1 MTTAV
6 IDVAAVLRQ
15 EWPRVTP
22 GAAALRRARAALPGE
37 LRPLATVFVAFAAL
51 AATGLVSGALVP
63 QRQQST
69 AAVFTALVNTDG
81 VLEAE
86 GRTGEAYGATRLG
99 RSVDA
104 HRGLAPE
111 PLLADLGAGETG
123 ANQEHVPR
131 VQRR

>member
-1 MTTAV
+1 M
-6 IDVAAVLRQ
+6 
-15 EWPRVTP
+15 
-22 GAAALRRARAALPGE
+22 
-37 LRPLATVFVAFAAL
+37 FVAFAAL

-111 PLLADLGAGETG
+111 PLLADLLVELGEWTGRPRAAFADHVTLLVLDLRAGETG